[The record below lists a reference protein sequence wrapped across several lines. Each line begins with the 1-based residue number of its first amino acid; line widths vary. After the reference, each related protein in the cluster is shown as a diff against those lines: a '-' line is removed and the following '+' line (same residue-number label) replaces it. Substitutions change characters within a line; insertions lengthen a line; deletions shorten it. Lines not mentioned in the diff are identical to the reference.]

1 MSRKNLNYV
10 SRACDFCKGRHKKC
24 DGGKPCV
31 PCLQRNWPCVYS
43 QKVNKRGPKP
53 KRNLKAKIITQS
65 TSKLRSSLNGSSNGL
80 QMIGSIDS
88 SGYQMSSP
96 GIYNSSGSSDTLQ
109 MSAPIKATYNSN
121 GSSTTLQMSAPINST
136 YNSTGPS
143 ATLQKLS
150 PINSTYNSTGPSSTL
165 QKSSPINSTYN
176 TTGSSATLQKSSPIN
191 STYNSNIPP
200 TVFQVPTPIIPLPLS
215 SVQIQTTSTNQN
227 DRAIDIIEM
236 PSNNDSLDNKRYIS
250 NNSGYMTVTEQRE
263 EPQVLVEANN
273 ISPINN
279 HEIADSIFDD
289 TLTSDSEWV
298 ISQKLSSRITP
309 LSPHNRYFCDVTLSA
324 FIQTLPWYPV
334 VISIDALDAG
344 VYMNIAN
351 CSIEDKVKVE
361 TLSRAFLYNTIFA
374 HGSRLI
380 GNEEAS
386 AVFINKA
393 FYIMNYLFLRQ
404 GIVIT
409 KPELAEILLQGFV
422 FFIPFVIGNHIERAR
437 AAIVHAFTLWNT
449 FSDEL
454 SISLIYRVYIHMLE
468 ISSDIVDRQ
477 YWLQT
482 ATKLGQKAMTI
493 ENRSL
498 MSYMLVFSPKAEL
511 IYSLNSD
518 PQLCTHIS
526 YIVHFLETCDN
537 WIINSLSDKSQ
548 EQEDISN
555 VYAYRS
561 IISSCKCY
569 MYQRLDKMQSAIS
582 SAFEAIS
589 FAVNT
594 TFPYLPVII
603 VLAHVIRFL
612 LEGAKDK
619 AMGSSLFFQGIRKIR
634 ENIAYV
640 LNIPYL
646 SQENNLPPNE
656 FTKSD
661 LQYIKILCSTNS
673 PLSLSI
679 AFTTP
684 TDIPYAPMDPLFCD
698 NNNILEDISNEG
710 SSSIV
715 DTYDDL

>member
-1 MSRKNLNYV
+1 MS
-10 SRACDFCKGRHKKC
+10 
-24 DGGKPCV
+24 
-31 PCLQRNWPCVYS
+31 
-43 QKVNKRGPKP
+43 
-53 KRNLKAKIITQS
+53 IIT
-65 TSKLRSSLNGSSNGL
+65 
-80 QMIGSIDS
+80 
-88 SGYQMSSP
+88 P
-96 GIYNSSGSSDTLQ
+96 
-109 MSAPIKATYNSN
+109 
-121 GSSTTLQMSAPINST
+121 
-136 YNSTGPS
+136 
-143 ATLQKLS
+143 
-150 PINSTYNSTGPSSTL
+150 
-165 QKSSPINSTYN
+165 
-176 TTGSSATLQKSSPIN
+176 
-191 STYNSNIPP
+191 
-200 TVFQVPTPIIPLPLS
+200 PIIS
-215 SVQIQTTSTNQN
+215 SVISTNEVMQTPPNQN
-227 DRAIDIIEM
+227 DRVINIIEI
-236 PSNNDSLDNKRYIS
+236 PSPNECLDKKGHVS
-250 NNSGYMTVTEQRE
+250 NSNGIVTVTEQKE
-263 EPQVLVEANN
+263 ESRILVEAKN
-273 ISPINN
+273 ISHTINN
-279 HEIADSIFDD
+279 HEIVDSIFDD

-298 ISQKLSSRITP
+298 ISQKLNSRIAP

-334 VISIDALDAG
+334 VINIDALDAG
-344 VYMNIAN
+344 AYLNIAN
-351 CSIEDKVKVE
+351 CSIEEKVKVE

-409 KPELAEILLQGFV
+409 KAELAEILLQGFV

-482 ATKLGQKAMTI
+482 ATKLGQKAMSI

-498 MSYMLVFSPKAEL
+498 MSYMLVFSPKAEH
-511 IYSLNSD
+511 IYSHNSD
-518 PQLCTHIS
+518 PSDIPQLCTHIS

-548 EQEDISN
+548 EQEDLSS
-555 VYAYRS
+555 VYAHRS

-569 MYQRLDKMQSAIS
+569 MYQRLDKMQSAITC
-582 SAFEAIS
+582 AFEAIS

-594 TFPYLPVII
+594 AFPYLPVII
-603 VLAHVIRFL
+603 VLAHVIRYKFL

-619 AMGSSLFFQGIRKIR
+619 ALGSSLFFQGIRKIR

-661 LQYIKILCSTNS
+661 LQYIKILCSINS

-698 NNNILEDISNEG
+698 NNNLLEELSNEG
-710 SSSIV
+710 SSSSLIDTCL
-715 DTYDDL
+715 DTYDDTIN

>member
-1 MSRKNLNYV
+1 VPVISVKE
-10 SRACDFCKGRHKKC
+10 DTKKC

-31 PCLQRNWPCVYS
+31 PCLQRNWQCVYS

-53 KRNLKAKIITQS
+53 KRNLKTKILTQN
-65 TSKLRSSLNGSSNGL
+65 TSKLGDNNNN
-80 QMIGSIDS
+80 QSID
-88 SGYQMSSP
+88 
-96 GIYNSSGSSDTLQ
+96 
-109 MSAPIKATYNSN
+109 
-121 GSSTTLQMSAPINST
+121 NST
-136 YNSTGPS
+136 DNSISYKMPSPVNSTVPS
-143 ATLQKLS
+143 ANYKIPS
-150 PINSTYNSTGPSSTL
+150 PINTTYDSTVPSSSYKIPSPVNPTVPSTSYKIPSPVNSTVSSTSY
-165 QKSSPINSTYN
+165 QMPSPINITYDSTVP
-176 TTGSSATLQKSSPIN
+176 SSSYK
-191 STYNSNIPP
+191 
-200 TVFQVPTPIIPLPLS
+200 IPLPVNPS
-215 SVQIQTTSTNQN
+215 SYQMPVISSNEVIQTTSTSPS
-227 DRAIDIIEM
+227 DRVPDIIEVS
-236 PSNNDSLDNKRYIS
+236 SNIECDRKRFKSTNSAYIAV
-250 NNSGYMTVTEQRE
+250 NEQKDD
-263 EPQVLVEANN
+263 PKVLVETSNNN
-273 ISPINN
+273 ISHTVNN
-279 HEIADSIFDD
+279 QEIVDSIFDD

-298 ISQKLSSRITP
+298 ISQKLSPRIAP

-334 VISIDALDAG
+334 VLTIDALDAG
-344 VYMNIAN
+344 TYLNIAN

-361 TLSRAFLYNTIFA
+361 TLCRAFLYNTIFA

-511 IYSLNSD
+511 IYSNSD
-518 PQLCTHIS
+518 EISPLCTHIS

-537 WIINSLSDKSQ
+537 WIVTSLTDKSQ
-548 EQEDISN
+548 EDMSN
-555 VYAYRS
+555 VYAHRS

-619 AMGSSLFFQGIRKIR
+619 ALGSSLFFQGIRKIR

-656 FTKSD
+656 FTKHD
-661 LQYIKILCSTNS
+661 LQYIKILCSINS

-684 TDIPYAPMDPLFCD
+684 NDIPYAPMDPLFCD
-698 NNNILEDISNEG
+698 NNNLLEEISNEG
-710 SSSIV
+710 NSSFI